1 MALAVN
7 DLSSVAGAAAA
18 VGATFPILADPQHQ
32 VAEAYGVY
40 NLLGD
45 QLAAPAVF
53 VIDRDGRMRWS
64 YIGQSSQD
72 RPSAADILT
81 RLP

>member
-1 MALAVN
+1 VALAVN
-7 DLSSVAGAAAA
+7 DLSSVAGAGAA
-18 VGATFPILADPQHQ
+18 VGATFPLLADPQHQ

-53 VIDRDGRMRWS
+53 VIDPDGRIRWS
-64 YIGQSSQD
+64 YIGQGSQD
-72 RPSAADILT
+72 RPSAADILA